1 MKKML
6 LPLICG
12 LLLILMSGCA
22 PVDKEA
28 AYAEGAAAYDQ
39 ARYGDA
45 AQAFRRAGDHAD
57 AAEMK
62 GLCAMLAEWQ
72 SAAKAEELLREY
84 LQASADFEGEPQDVS
99 VFLPWALATAAK
111 KGSVEILLAA
121 YPYFAEAAAHMG
133 GTAPLLARELERTA
147 PLLCGAYAAY
157 LENPRLFAFAEK
169 NGGLELRD
177 GDAVFRNFSPLLE
190 QDTDYAPFFRKLPLF
205 VDAASVPEVKI
216 EQFNWS
222 RDLLK
227 GYYQAETYAPARP
240 RSATLLFAYE
250 PDSEYQSSFWLEDAV
265 ADLTDEL
272 SFTVDPDEAAIYVY
286 YDMTTALVT
295 YTAKD
300 GSPVTVTEGGVEFTA
315 VDAVSGE
322 IIAEAAERRTAP
334 EDIMRWDDTSGSHS
348 YLPDMQNM
356 DGYES
361 FRQMVEQIVACTQ
374 TQQ

>member
-1 MKKML
+1 
-6 LPLICG
+6 
-12 LLLILMSGCA
+12 
-22 PVDKEA
+22 
-28 AYAEGAAAYDQ
+28 
-39 ARYGDA
+39 
-45 AQAFRRAGDHAD
+45 
-57 AAEMK
+57 
-62 GLCAMLAEWQ
+62 
-72 SAAKAEELLREY
+72 
-84 LQASADFEGEPQDVS
+84 
-99 VFLPWALATAAK
+99 
-111 KGSVEILLAA
+111 
-121 YPYFAEAAAHMG
+121 
-133 GTAPLLARELERTA
+133 
-147 PLLCGAYAAY
+147 
-157 LENPRLFAFAEK
+157 
-169 NGGLELRD
+169 
-177 GDAVFRNFSPLLE
+177 
-190 QDTDYAPFFRKLPLF
+190 